1 MSTFSKKKSWLP
13 CQSQSKTQQLYI
25 FVERIDDHLEPCFF
39 VCLRSGTVTSLTI
52 SDISYIMV
60 RAPSEGSGVYIY
72 IYTDL
77 NAPTW
82 NPNQQLHEKRQQFPT
97 CLHPNARLGHLF
109 TLTKGPTKTSPRNST
124 LATVRWRPFERYPS
138 LRIQSP
144 SQMMIGVYNHL
155 LRKVFRF
162 HYHSQKVIGSLG
174 LI

>member
-1 MSTFSKKKSWLP
+1 MAPLSISIKNSTIIYFCWKNWWPSWTMFFCLP
-13 CQSQSKTQQLYI
+13 KEWYSDVPYNIRYI
-25 FVERIDDHLEPCFF
+25 IYHGASPLGGFWCI
-39 VCLRSGTVTSLTI
+39 
-52 SDISYIMV
+52 
-60 RAPSEGSGVYIY
+60 YIY